1 MRLAKLLL
9 NGFKSFA
16 DPTEF
21 RFDAPITGIVGPN
34 GCGKSNVV
42 DAIKWVLG
50 ERSAKSLRGGAMLD
64 VIFAGS
70 AARKPAGMASVSLCF
85 ENPTLAQAIDRG
97 EDDTPLLDNETD
109 PETGEPIERVVDRR
123 AVRNRTLPI
132 DADMVEVTR
141 RLTIDG
147 KSDYLI
153 NGKKVRLK
161 DIRDLF
167 LDTGIGN
174 DAYSIIEQG
183 KVDAMLLA
191 NPVERRAILE
201 EAAGVAR
208 FRVRKIE
215 STRKLEAAEKNL
227 VATREQLSNTERRLR
242 IVRSQ
247 ADKAKRFQE
256 LDTRRRFLRR
266 ELSLDLFHE
275 LEERLK
281 GLTSEL
287 CVLEVEKSMLVAAL
301 AAAEDTKQDAEIT
314 RHTVQAAQ
322 HQLEQRRLELAGVEG
337 QSRQRAEF
345 AQRTLDEAV
354 TALESERAQIGL
366 FEGESVQLAGEMEA
380 AFAAVEAAQA
390 EATAVEESAA
400 HESARR
406 QTAQQQAFEAQ
417 RAADTIGEQATR
429 LERERGAHAQRVA
442 GIEARS
448 RSLADEMRRLETRI
462 EPFARELDIHCA
474 ARLTHVVRGL
484 VANDEIANIQRQLDA
499 RQKAATSLSQTQRE
513 LANELACVRDEKTAV
528 ESRRRVLDEMGRAH
542 EGLGSGVRTV
552 LSDSA
557 RFPQV
562 IGVMADLIDTPRS
575 DAEAVEAAIGDLLE
589 LIVVED
595 SSLLANHAQSAM
607 GLRVRVAFAANDSVR
622 SDRNATSH
630 DTRALRLPA
639 GVTPLLQL
647 MRVDERIRPLAERLF
662 SHTFVVD
669 TIERAVELSQ
679 TTLAGCR
686 VATRTG
692 ALVDERARVI
702 ANASARADA
711 AGGGFLARRAEHA
724 ELVARSAV
732 LATQV
737 AALEED
743 SLRLD
748 VESQVAQ
755 AAARLASQTLA
766 DARRNALDAQHQT
779 ERLEQLMRQI
789 ERQRDSASA
798 ERGHLFERMQTSETE
813 SRAAH
818 TRLDALTGE
827 TAESVHRRDQA
838 RAALEAAKSIAT
850 EAGEALA
857 ATRVKAAQAQA
868 ALDAAR
874 RERRHLESRVG
885 EIARQESALKE
896 SALRRTAAIERSEAM
911 LEESSNELAQARAGL
926 AELTEG
932 FAAIA
937 QQLSAAQTAV
947 EQTARQVDGARS
959 EATRVERNA
968 HAVELSRR
976 ELEVRRESLVEQTL
990 SEIELDLGATYEQYM
1005 LERAVEG
1012 FIALDR
1018 ETGQVEADELKDSI
1032 RRLGNVN
1039 LDAIDELSQLEVRN
1053 EQLAKMLVDIDSAK
1067 SSLEALITELDEASR
1082 TRFQQT
1088 FERVR
1093 ETFAGQTGMFRRL
1106 FGGGSADIYLLPLE
1120 NGETDWLESGVEIRA
1135 KPPGKEPRVIS
1146 QLSGGEK
1153 TMTAV
1158 ALLMAIFQSKP
1169 SPFCILDEVDAAL
1182 DESNVERFCH
1192 ALLPFLDVSHFIV
1205 ITHHKR
1211 TMQACHQLY
1220 GVTMPERG
1228 VSRRVAVKFD
1238 EVGVDGRLSKAANER
1253 AVALPQSTTEP
1264 SINEIDD
1271 DSLTPAMVPA
1281 LARFEIEVMPRENLM
1296 TPAANDSV
1304 NASPSGAL
1312 VNAWK

>member
-1 MRLAKLLL
+1 MRLAKLVLS
-9 NGFKSFA
+9 GFKSFA

-70 AARKPAGMASVSLCF
+70 AARKPSGMASVTLCF
-85 ENPTLAQAIDRG
+85 ENPLLAVAIDLG

-123 AVRNRTLPI
+123 AVRNRRLPI
-132 DADMVEVTR
+132 DSDLVEVTR
-141 RLTIDG
+141 RLTSDG

-153 NGKKVRLK
+153 NGRKVRLK

-191 NPVERRAILE
+191 NPVERRSILE

-215 STRKLEAAEKNL
+215 STRKLESAEKNL
-227 VATREQLSNTERRLR
+227 VATREQLANTERRLR

-256 LDTRRRFLRR
+256 LETRRRFLRR
-266 ELSLDLFHE
+266 ELSLDTFHE

-281 GLTSEL
+281 TATREMQA
-287 CVLEVEKSMLVAAL
+287 LEADKISLSAAL
-301 AAAEDTKQDAEIT
+301 SAAEDAKQDAEIT
-314 RHTVQAAQ
+314 RHTVATEQ
-322 HQLEQRRLELAGVEG
+322 HRLEQRRLELAGAEG
-337 QSRQRAEF
+337 QAKQRAEF
-345 AQRTLDEAV
+345 AQRTLGDARGALEEERAQLLKLETEGATLAAEASNARAQLDAAQAGAAAV
-354 TALESERAQIGL
+354 EQTAATESER
-366 FEGESVQLAGEMEA
+366 
-380 AFAAVEAAQA
+380 
-390 EATAVEESAA
+390 
-400 HESARR
+400 R
-406 QTAQQQAFEAQ
+406 QKAQQQAFEAQ
-417 RAADTIGEQATR
+417 RTADVIGEQASR
-429 LERERGAHAQRVA
+429 LERERGAQAQRLA
-442 GIEARS
+442 GIESRS
-448 RSLADEMRRLETRI
+448 RSLADELRRLEARI
-462 EPFARELDIHCA
+462 EPFARELDTHRA
-474 ARLTHVVRGL
+474 ARLSHVVRAI
-484 VANDEIANIQRQLDA
+484 VASDEITRIQRQLDE
-499 RQKAATSLSQTQRE
+499 RTRAASSLTETQSKIARE
-513 LANELACVRDEKTAV
+513 LARVRDEKTAV

-552 LSDSA
+552 LSDRA
-557 RFPQV
+557 RFGAV
-562 IGVMADLIDTPRS
+562 IGVMADLLDTDRGNA
-575 DAEAVEAAIGDLLE
+575 DAVEAALGDLLE
-589 LIVVED
+589 LVVLND
-595 SSLLANHAQSAM
+595 AALLAPHAETALA
-607 GLRVRVAFAANDSVR
+607 LRVRVAFASNAALGSTQDMREILAARLAGLGGANG
-622 SDRNATSH
+622 
-630 DTRALRLPA
+630 ALLGA
-639 GVTPLLQL
+639 TPLLEL
-647 MRVDERIRPLAERLF
+647 VRIDPRIRPLAERLL
-662 SHTFVVD
+662 SATFVVD
-669 TIERAVELSQ
+669 TIERAVALAQ
-679 TTLAGCR
+679 GALAGCR
-686 VATRTG
+686 IATRSG
-692 ALVDERARVI
+692 ALVDERGRVI

-724 ELVARSAV
+724 ELVARSNA
-732 LATQV
+732 LAIEV
-737 AALEED
+737 GGLEEQ
-743 SLRLD
+743 SIQLE
-748 VESQVAQ
+748 VESKAAQ
-755 AAARLASQTLA
+755 ESARAANAALA
-766 DARRNALDAQHQT
+766 DARRSALDAQHQT
-779 ERLEQLMRQI
+779 ERIEQLMRQI

-798 ERGHLFERMQTSETE
+798 ERGNLDERMKSSEEEART
-813 SRAAH
+813 AH
-818 TRLDALTGE
+818 ARLDGL
-827 TAESVHRRDQA
+827 TAETTQATGKRDEA
-838 RAALEAAKSIAT
+838 RGALEAAKLVAA
-850 EAGEALA
+850 EAGEAVA
-857 ATRVKAAQAQA
+857 AARVKAAEAQA

-874 RERRHLESRVG
+874 REQRHIETRTS
-885 EIARQESALKE
+885 EIARQDG
-896 SALRRTAAIERSEAM
+896 ALRESTLRRVAAIERAEAM
-911 LEESSNELAQARAGL
+911 LEESSR
-926 AELTEG
+926 ELTEASAG
-932 FAAIA
+932 LVSLAAEFVTIGERLRA
-937 QQLSAAQTAV
+937 SQSAV
-947 EQTARQVDGARS
+947 EEVSRRVDAART
-959 EATRVERNA
+959 EAMRVERSA

-976 ELEVRRESLVEQTL
+976 ELEVRREALEEQTL
-990 SEIELDLGATYEQYM
+990 SEIELDLRATYETY
-1005 LERAVEG
+1005 LDERAVEG
-1012 FIALDR
+1012 FAAIER
-1018 ETGQVEADELKDSI
+1018 ESAQGEADELKEAI
-1032 RRLGNVN
+1032 RKLGNVN
-1039 LDAIDELSQLEVRN
+1039 LDAIDELVQLEIRN
-1053 EQLAKMLVDIDSAK
+1053 EDLAKQLVDIDSAK

-1182 DESNVERFCH
+1182 DEANVERFCH
-1192 ALLPFLDVSHFIV
+1192 ALTPFLDVSHFIV

-1238 EVGVDGRLSKAANER
+1238 EVGADGRLSKAAAER
-1253 AVALPQSTTEP
+1253 AVAEPQANDTRV
-1264 SINEIDD
+1264 
-1271 DSLTPAMVPA
+1271 AA
-1281 LARFEIEVMPRENLM
+1281 LASSEIEVMPSK
-1296 TPAANDSV
+1296 AS
-1304 NASPSGAL
+1304 SPSEALAGA
-1312 VNAWK
+1312 WE